1 MPIMNYTT
9 KIDVFKSIG
18 EIQSDLAKHGAKK
31 IMQEYRDNGEPIA
44 ISFSIITPVGERVFI
59 LPANSEAVYKV
70 LQKQKVKC
78 DMSQANRVA
87 WRILKD
93 WIAAQMAIL
102 ESGIVEM
109 EQIFLPYMAN
119 HTGQTVYQ
127 IFKERNLMIEGSEGE

>member
-44 ISFSIITPVGERVFI
+44 ISFSIITPAGERVFI

-78 DMSQANRVA
+78 DMLQANRVA

-102 ESGIVEM
+102 ESGMVEM

-127 IFKERNLMIEGSEGE
+127 IYKERNLMIEGSER

>member
-9 KIDVFKSIG
+9 KIDVFKSMA
-18 EIQSDLAKHGAKK
+18 EIQGDLAKHGAKR
-31 IMQEYRDNGEPIA
+31 IMHEYNDNGEPIA
-44 ISFSIITPVGERVFI
+44 ISFSIITPVGERAFI
-59 LPANSEAVYKV
+59 LPANAEMVYQV

-78 DMSQANRVA
+78 DMAQANRVA

-102 ESGIVEM
+102 ESGMVEM

-119 HTGQTVYQ
+119 NAGQTVYQ
-127 IFKERNLMIEGSEGE
+127 IFKERNLMLEG